1 MKNKNT
7 TQTLWKKINE
17 KNKEDLKEKSNK
29 TNLEKRLIQI
39 ETELQVLNPES
50 LLLQVDPSIEAT
62 QIIEQIQEYYNLILK
77 EKNNLVKFYIIITK
91 AKL

>member
-1 MKNKNT
+1 MNNKNT
-7 TQTLWKKINE
+7 TQTLWKKINQ

-29 TNLEKRLIQI
+29 TNLEKRLTQI

-62 QIIEQIQEYYNLILK
+62 QIIEQIQEYYDLILK
-77 EKNNLVKFYIIITK
+77 EKNNLVKYYILTK
-91 AKL
+91 AKF